1 MMGDMLKLC
10 DKVREI
16 AYAIHVYH
24 GNGYL
29 EKVYEN
35 AMAIE
40 LRKLGLDVR
49 QQQSVKVY
57 YEGEVVGDYFADL
70 IVDGNVIVELKAVSR
85 LDSSHEVQ
93 LVNYLKA
100 TRIEVGLA
108 LNFGR
113 KMEVRRRI
121 FDR

>member
-1 MMGDMLKLC
+1 
-10 DKVREI
+10 
-16 AYAIHVYH
+16 
-24 GNGYL
+24 
-29 EKVYEN
+29 
-35 AMAIE
+35 MAIE